1 MYLGLGLC
9 CYKLILDIFA
19 FCALN
24 DIMSS
29 FFLYEYGIHFELYQ
43 YFKSW
48 LGTAF
53 LYTIF
58 IFYESKQQQCRIS
71 DCMILLF
78 ILMFVVPTFTF
89 YGAGLVKEL
98 FYNFIVFIVIFII
111 SFYILRSIKI
121 NLNVNDKRKYIIF
134 VTISCLNIFLL
145 MYIFVIYGHGEF
157 YNFFSQ
163 GLNVY
168 DKRLWFSMISSAFP
182 QVINYLLANLKIVE
196 IIIIIYLLQKKSK
209 WLMLA
214 MFCILYMHFSLAAEK
229 TVLFSGLI
237 VIAVYL
243 LRKHINLFNVVILM
257 CIFGIIGILD
267 TGLWYYGII
276 KVPWISSLWR
286 RALFEPVYLTQCY
299 YDYFSNLGI
308 HPLDFMEFIKNRGA
322 VAQHISNTYLF
333 SPNGSANNGMLGGAV
348 AEFGYLGIFITPF
361 ILAIVVKLF
370 DAVTVGKNPY
380 IFMPLLIY
388 IIFAFVN
395 SMVTTVLLTHGVI
408 MALLMLWC
416 LPDIEI

>member
-134 VTISCLNIFLL
+134 VTISCLNIF
-145 MYIFVIYGHGEF
+145 Y
-157 YNFFSQ
+157 
-163 GLNVY
+163 
-168 DKRLWFSMISSAFP
+168 
-182 QVINYLLANLKIVE
+182 
-196 IIIIIYLLQKKSK
+196 
-209 WLMLA
+209 
-214 MFCILYMHFSLAAEK
+214 
-229 TVLFSGLI
+229 
-237 VIAVYL
+237 
-243 LRKHINLFNVVILM
+243 
-257 CIFGIIGILD
+257 
-267 TGLWYYGII
+267 
-276 KVPWISSLWR
+276 
-286 RALFEPVYLTQCY
+286 
-299 YDYFSNLGI
+299 
-308 HPLDFMEFIKNRGA
+308 
-322 VAQHISNTYLF
+322 
-333 SPNGSANNGMLGGAV
+333 
-348 AEFGYLGIFITPF
+348 
-361 ILAIVVKLF
+361 
-370 DAVTVGKNPY
+370 
-380 IFMPLLIY
+380 
-388 IIFAFVN
+388 
-395 SMVTTVLLTHGVI
+395 
-408 MALLMLWC
+408 
-416 LPDIEI
+416 